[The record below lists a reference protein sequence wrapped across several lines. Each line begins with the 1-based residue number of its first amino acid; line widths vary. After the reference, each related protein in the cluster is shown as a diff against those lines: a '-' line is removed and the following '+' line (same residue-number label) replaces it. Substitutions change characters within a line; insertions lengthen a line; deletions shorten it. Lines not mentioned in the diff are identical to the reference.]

1 MAKMLRFFRL
11 AAFSAAGL
19 LVIGVA
25 YPEAQSS
32 DTKAKGEPKRPQL
45 TLKATPG
52 SAMVPVRIS
61 VAAELKGGD
70 EDFEE
75 YYCASIEW
83 NWGDGTI
90 SESSNDCDPYQA
102 GKSVILRKYSGAHP
116 YSQGGSYRISFR
128 LKKNDK
134 VVGSATTLVQLLGGG
149 AY

>member
-1 MAKMLRFFRL
+1 MHHVFRL

-25 YPEAQSS
+25 YPEAQSD

-75 YYCASIEW
+75 YYCPAIEW
-83 NWGDGTI
+83 TWGDGTT

-102 GKSVILRKYSGAHP
+102 GKSVIRRKYTGEHP
-116 YSQGGSYRISFR
+116 YRQGGSYRISLR
-128 LKKNDK
+128 LKKSDK
-134 VVGSATTLVQLLGGG
+134 VVGSATTVIQLLGGG
-149 AY
+149 PY